1 MLLSSQVILVREYLD
16 ERGRSPY
23 AVWFD
28 SLDQT
33 AAIKVTVALERLA
46 QGHTAAI
53 KAVGEGVWEYRIDSG
68 PGYRIYFGKD
78 GDRLVILLG
87 GGTKKRQQNDISA
100 AKALWKTYKQPKK
113 QAGPWL

>member
-33 AAIKVTVALERLA
+33 AAIKVTVALERLS

-53 KAVGEGVWEYRIDSG
+53 KAVVEGVWEYKIDSG

-100 AKALWKTYKQPKK
+100 AKAIWKTYKQRK
-113 QAGPWL
+113 QQEGPWL